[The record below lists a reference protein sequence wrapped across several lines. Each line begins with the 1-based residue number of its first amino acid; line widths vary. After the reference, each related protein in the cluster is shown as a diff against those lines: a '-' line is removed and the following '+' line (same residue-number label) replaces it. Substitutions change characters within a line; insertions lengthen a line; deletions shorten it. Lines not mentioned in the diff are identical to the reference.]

1 MRKVKH
7 PEKLYIQ
14 LNDENHDTMG
24 MSFNDDPSNPESIDP
39 NEFDKDTKE
48 RVAMIL
54 ANAYIYVVGH
64 TNTGERM
71 KEL

>member
-1 MRKVKH
+1 MRRVEH
-7 PEKLYIQ
+7 PDKLYIQ

-39 NEFDKDTKE
+39 NAFDNETKE

-54 ANAYIYVVGH
+54 ANAYIYVVRH
-64 TNTGERM
+64 IKTGERI